1 MVTNVLSIKAINKSY
16 GPRLVLDDV
25 NFGLDSKTKLGLV
38 GSNGS
43 GKSTLVKI
51 ILGLESPDSGEVHRN
66 KSIKFGYL
74 PQEPVFDSNSS
85 IYETVL
91 ANQKETLELLKQY
104 EELIIDV
111 SDDPSKINQLERLQL
126 KLESQDAWNLE
137 NEVRQSLA
145 LMGFKDINRLINNL
159 SGGEQ
164 KKIALARLFLE
175 KPDFMLLDEP
185 TNHLDTQT
193 IEWLEQKLDEF
204 EGALLLITHD
214 RYFLQRVTSK
224 IAEIDR
230 GSLRVFDGNYDRY
243 LESKAHQ
250 AEVDERTRHNQMR
263 FLQREYQWMQKMPR
277 ARGTKSKSRV
287 QNFEKVKTQL
297 SPKISP
303 LEEFQ
308 FGLAHRLGDR
318 ILEWNQLGK
327 TFNSTDW
334 LFRDSCHKML
344 EQERLGITG
353 RNGSGKST
361 LIKILL
367 GEIKPEEGSVLP
379 GSNTRFCYFDQ
390 QRIHLDPVKT
400 VLESFE
406 EYGESIQTDRGQ
418 MHIKAF
424 LERFLF
430 NRDRLGI
437 RIEKLSGGEKARLML
452 ARMVANPGNLMILD
466 EPTNDLDLDTLRFLE
481 EALAAYPGCAIV
493 VSHDRYFLDRVCTSI
508 MEIGEQRTPLI
519 TAGNYSFLQWI
530 KQQSKVSNKAENV
543 ENLESKSSKKY
554 SKNRAKKRFGN
565 KETRR
570 LNEVES
576 EIQVLEKSQSELNK
590 ILSEPDQNIDIDY
603 TEVGDELCKLDQKL
617 EALYLEWEELEG
629 LRLEDN

>member
-1 MVTNVLSIKAINKSY
+1 MAINILSLKAIKKSY

-25 NFGLDSKTKLGLV
+25 NFGIDSKAKMGLV

-51 ILGLESPDSGEVHRN
+51 ILGIETADSGEVHRN
-66 KSIKFGYL
+66 KSFQFGYL
-74 PQEPVFDSNSS
+74 SQEPVFENQGT
-85 IYETVL
+85 IFETVL
-91 ANQKETLELLKQY
+91 ADQKETLDLLRRF
-104 EELIIDV
+104 EDLSLEV
-111 SDDPSKINQLERLQL
+111 SEQPSKLAQLEKLQQE
-126 KLESQDAWNLE
+126 LESCDAWNLE
-137 NEVRQSLA
+137 NEVKQSLA
-145 LMGFKDINRLINNL
+145 LMGFRDINRSITEL

-164 KKIALARLFLE
+164 KKVALARLFLQ

-193 IEWLEQKLDEF
+193 IEWLEQKLAEF
-204 EGALLLITHD
+204 EGSLLLITHD
-214 RYFLQRVTSK
+214 RYFLQRVTTK
-224 IAEIDR
+224 IAEIDN
-230 GSLRVFDGNYDRY
+230 GNLRVYDGNYDRY

-250 AEVDERTRHNQMR
+250 TEVNQRTRHNQLR

-277 ARGTKSKSRV
+277 ARGTKSKSRI
-287 QNFEKVKTQL
+287 QTFEKTKTEL
-297 SPKISP
+297 SPRMVP
-303 LEEFQ
+303 LQEFQ

-318 ILEWNQLGK
+318 ILEWNQLGQAF
-327 TFNSTDW
+327 TSDQW
-334 LFRDSCHKML
+334 LFRNSCHKML
-344 EQERLGITG
+344 EKERLGITG

-361 LIKILL
+361 FLKVLL
-367 GEIKPEEGSVLP
+367 GDMKPLEGSVLP

-390 QRIHLDPVKT
+390 QRIQLDPTKT
-400 VLESFE
+400 VLQSFE

-430 NRDRLGI
+430 NRDRLGVK
-437 RIEKLSGGEKARLML
+437 IEKLSGGEKARLML

-508 MEIGEQRTPLI
+508 MEIGHDITPLI
-519 TAGNYSFLQWI
+519 SAGNYSFLQWI
-530 KQQSKVSNKAENV
+530 KQENKMSSNSDL
-543 ENLESKSSKKY
+543 LESSQSASITKNQKPRSKKQ
-554 SKNRAKKRFGN
+554 FGN

-570 LNEVES
+570 LQ
-576 EIQVLEKSQSELNK
+576 EIEEQISTLEQNQNKLQEQLQNPVGNQEMNYAAIGNMLSTTERELEN
-590 ILSEPDQNIDIDY
+590 
-603 TEVGDELCKLDQKL
+603 
-617 EALYLEWEELEG
+617 LYLEWEELEN
-629 LRLEDN
+629 LRSES

>member
-1 MVTNVLSIKAINKSY
+1 MSIRDICKSY
-16 GPRLVLDDV
+16 GSRQILDSV
-25 NFGLDSKTKLGLV
+25 NFGMDSKAKVGLV

-43 GKSTLVKI
+43 GKSTLLKI
-51 ILGLESPDSGEVHRN
+51 ILGFDEPDKGEVHRN

-74 PQEPVFDSNSS
+74 SQEPQFENKGSLFDV
-85 IYETVL
+85 VL
-91 ANQKETLELLKQY
+91 SDQKKVLNLLKRFEQMSLEVAEDPNKLKQL
-104 EELIIDV
+104 EEL
-111 SDDPSKINQLERLQL
+111 QAALEAC
-126 KLESQDAWNLE
+126 DGWNLE

-145 LMGFKDINRLINNL
+145 LMGFRDLNRSIAGL

-164 KKIALARLFLE
+164 KKIALARLFMQ

-193 IEWLEQKLDEF
+193 IEWLENRLKDF

-214 RYFLQRVTSK
+214 RYFLQRVTDK

-230 GSLRVFDGNYDRY
+230 GILRVYEGNYDRY

-250 AEVDERTRHNQMR
+250 AEVEQRTRHNQIR

-277 ARGTKSKSRV
+277 ARGTKSKSRI
-287 QNFEKVKTQL
+287 QTFEKVKTQL
-297 SPKISP
+297 SPKIVP

-318 ILEWNQLGK
+318 VLEWNQLGK
-327 TFNSTDW
+327 FYDEW
-334 LFRDSCHKML
+334 LFRNSCHKML
-344 EQERLGITG
+344 EKERLGITG
-353 RNGSGKST
+353 RNGAGKST
-361 LIKILL
+361 LLKVLL
-367 GEIKPEEGSVLP
+367 GELQPDEGSVLP

-390 QRIHLDPVKT
+390 QRIHLDPEKT
-400 VLESFE
+400 VLQSFE
-406 EYGESIQTDRGQ
+406 EYGETIQTDRGR

-430 NRDRLGI
+430 NRDRLSI

-508 MEIGEQRTPLI
+508 MEIGEQNTPLI

-530 KQQSKVSNKAENV
+530 KQQNKEKEKSHNHSNN
-543 ENLESKSSKKY
+543 KSSTVKQKSNETSRNKK
-554 SKNRAKKRFGN
+554 KFGN
-565 KETRR
+565 KQDRR
-570 LNEVES
+570 LKEIEL
-576 EIQVLEKSQSELNK
+576 EIQALEEKQTELKIKLENPAGDNSINYAELGHELNQFK
-590 ILSEPDQNIDIDY
+590 AL
-603 TEVGDELCKLDQKL
+603 L
-617 EALYLEWEELEG
+617 EDLYQEWEELES
-629 LRLEDN
+629 LRIQT

>member
-16 GPRLVLDDV
+16 GPRQVLDDV

-51 ILGLESPDSGEVHRN
+51 ILGLETPDSGEVHRN
-66 KSIKFGYL
+66 KSVKFGYL
-74 PQEPVFDSNSS
+74 PQEPAFKSS
-85 IYETVL
+85 CSLFEAVL
-91 ANQKETLELLKQY
+91 ADQTETLQLLKQF
-104 EELIIDV
+104 EALSIEV
-111 SDDPSKINQLERLQL
+111 SEDPSKIDQLERLQL
-126 KLESQDAWNLE
+126 KLESTDAWNLE

-145 LMGFKDINRLINNL
+145 LMGFKNIDKSINDL

-224 IAEIDR
+224 IAEIDN
-230 GSLRVFDGNYDRY
+230 GNLRVFDGNYDRY

-250 AEVDERTRHNQMR
+250 ADVDERTRHNQIR

-277 ARGTKSKSRV
+277 ARGTKSKSRI

-327 TFNSTDW
+327 TFTNDDW
-334 LFRDSCHKML
+334 LFRNSCHKML
-344 EQERLGITG
+344 EKERLGITG

-361 LIKILL
+361 LIKVLL
-367 GEIKPEEGSVLP
+367 GEIKSEEGSVLP
-379 GSNTRFCYFDQ
+379 GSNTKFCYFDQ
-390 QRIHLDPVKT
+390 QRIHLDPTKT

-406 EYGESIQTDRGQ
+406 EYGEAIQTDRGQ

-430 NRDRLGI
+430 NRDRLGVK
-437 RIEKLSGGEKARLML
+437 IEKLSGGEKARLML

-508 MEIGEQRTPLI
+508 MEIGEQETPLI
-519 TAGNYSFLQWI
+519 SAGNYSFLQWI
-530 KQQSKVSNKAENV
+530 KQQNKASMQAENA
-543 ENLESKSSKKY
+543 ENKEFKLNKKY
-554 SKNRAKKRFGN
+554 QKVRAKKKFGN

-570 LNEVES
+570 LTEVES
-576 EIQVLEKSQSELNK
+576 EIQALEKSQSELKK
-590 ILSEPDQNIDIDY
+590 ILSEPNQSLTVDY
-603 TEVGDELCKLDQKL
+603 MKLGTQLLELDQKL
-617 EALYLEWEELEG
+617 EALFLEWEELES
-629 LRLEDN
+629 LRLADN